1 MSSAQAVP
9 FADPVD
15 STHINFD
22 IAVKV
27 WKDVSLA
34 TLQKTM
40 DTTALEIVETQKEN
54 MIGRK
59 RLAEQTREFKRLPD
73 DDTKLHSIKGLL
85 RSYQQEIDSLT
96 RRSQR
101 SESVFLNIYKLLAEA
116 PDPYPLLEVAIN
128 QAMQAEESVSARA
141 QCEKLRQE
149 NSILRSEVAVLRKA
163 EEKTKRVEAKVL
175 SLEEKMETV
184 LIERLQQ
191 KENELAANE
200 VNLQRQM
207 TTLRAQLTDLHS
219 SNENTEAR
227 LADASHRLDQDTVA
241 KLLEL
246 DFVVAELQRANE
258 RVATVERRNETLR
271 SAVEKAKNDSG
282 ETEIVNHLRKHVQD
296 LETEVGRIIA
306 INESLK
312 REKLDGEEKYRQQS
326 EGLSRDLA
334 VANAEILD
342 LRRKLDKYDDYDEV
356 KRELEI
362 LKFVEFGNVDADVDA
377 LQHVHLPNPNPN
389 KSNSQLGHSLE
400 SLLSQSN
407 KRLQED
413 NAKLRVANEECQTQ
427 NARLNLALAKAH
439 DENARQSTLIQK
451 LENDVGQIQNGMPV
465 ATGTCENS
473 RFGSE
478 WIDPE
483 DSLHQCSLEDA
494 AKRTSSALQSIRG
507 QPRSSQLS
515 GSQTLA
521 RGNNTAPS
529 ESERSI
535 LPIVTGQRDR
545 FRQRNAELEEE
556 LRKQS
561 SGISDLRTE
570 MKTLQMDNLQLYEK
584 VRYMQSYRADSPG
597 NGQHG
602 LLAQSIGMYQ
612 SPSSGKVLADQSLVM
627 QSREGDIGKYKDKY
641 EQSMNPFEAF
651 RGREAQRAVYALN
664 PLERGVFALTRRVVG
679 NKRARNAFI
688 LYTLVMSI
696 ADEFKSRTMH
706 MHRAE

>member
-1 MSSAQAVP
+1 MSNIGTLSHST
-9 FADPVD
+9 PVGW
-15 STHINFD
+15 TPANFD

-27 WKDVSLA
+27 WKDVSLT

-73 DDTKLHSIKGLL
+73 DVIKLNSIKGLL

-128 QAMQAEESVSARA
+128 QAMQAEEAGSARD
-141 QCEKLRQE
+141 QCDKFRQE
-149 NSILRSEVAVLRKA
+149 NDILRSDVALLKRA
-163 EEKTKRVEAKVL
+163 EEMAKRAEVKAQ

-184 LIERLQQ
+184 LTERLQQ
-191 KENELAANE
+191 RENELIGRYDERLRNYQE
-200 VNLQRQM
+200 RETDLQKQM
-207 TTLRAQLTDLHS
+207 ISLRSQLTDLHS

-282 ETEIVNHLRKHVQD
+282 EIELYFLSRPFFPLGFGLMPPVNQLYKQIQD
-296 LETEVGRIIA
+296 LETEVSRIIA
-306 INESLK
+306 INEGLK
-312 REKLDGEEKYRQQS
+312 REKLDWEDKYRKQGES
-326 EGLSRDLA
+326 SARDLA
-334 VANAEILD
+334 AANKEISRLCG
-342 LRRKLDKYDDYDEV
+342 KLEKYNDYDEV

-362 LKFVEFGNVDADVDA
+362 LKYVEFGNVDADVDA
-377 LQHVHLPNPNPN
+377 SHHVHLPNPNSN
-389 KSNSQLGHSLE
+389 KSSSQLGDSLE

-407 KRLQED
+407 KRLQEE
-413 NAKLRVANEECQTQ
+413 NTRLRVANEECQTKNNQ
-427 NARLNLALAKAH
+427 LNLALTNAH
-439 DENARQSTLIQK
+439 NENDRQATLIQK
-451 LENDVGQIQNGMPV
+451 LENDVGKIQMSGMSFV
-465 ATGTCENS
+465 TETGQSTK
-473 RFGSE
+473 FGSE
-478 WIDPE
+478 WNVTG
-483 DSLHQCSLEDA
+483 DSLHDHSVEGPLDA
-494 AKRTSSALQSIRG
+494 AGLTLLNLRAR
-507 QPRSSQLS
+507 PRSRLS
-515 GSQTLA
+515 GALSRVTSGDGA
-521 RGNNTAPS
+521 APS
-529 ESERSI
+529 ESDRSI

-561 SGISDLRTE
+561 SSISDLRTE
-570 MKTLQMDNLQLYEK
+570 MKTLQVDNLKLYEK
-584 VRYMQSYRADSPG
+584 VRYMQSYRAESSASTP
-597 NGQHG
+597 HAS
-602 LLAQSIGMYQ
+602 LARDIDIY
-612 SPSSGKVLADQSLVM
+612 PPPFPADELADQSFPA
-627 QSREGDIGKYKDKY
+627 RGRDGNIGKYKDKY

-651 RGREAQRAVYALN
+651 RGKPILN
-664 PLERGVFALTRRVVG
+664 SHDTLGWRLE
-679 NKRARNAFI
+679 
-688 LYTLVMSI
+688 
-696 ADEFKSRTMH
+696 
-706 MHRAE
+706 